1 MTEAINVEVLRAEL
15 MRFSKEE
22 LVTELLA
29 ALLEL
34 AGAENG
40 APNRRT
46 SAHSS
51 THRESPT
58 ASSPGGSALSRRLP
72 E

>member
-15 MRFSKEE
+15 MKFSKEE
-22 LVTELLA
+22 LVTELLG

-40 APNRRT
+40 GPDRRIPLVSRPNEGDAT
-46 SAHSS
+46 
-51 THRESPT
+51 
-58 ASSPGGSALSRRLP
+58 
-72 E
+72 